1 MGTMFLLLALIQ
13 LPESARAPSGFA
25 EQRLAVGGDGGMALA
40 YAGEGGGMIGGA
52 GIRATL
58 PVGERSAITARIMY
72 GLGAPGGMYEIRWQR
87 SVDWPGWFT
96 PDYAGVGAA
105 GIYWLETGFRGRVKP
120 RLEGVSTPQVLS
132 LTAGW
137 YRAIGRSLVAP
148 VEISA
153 FVHPYG
159 AAAASVSIGLTWA
172 REGG

>member
-13 LPESARAPSGFA
+13 LPEDAPAPSVFA
-25 EQRLAVGGDGGMALA
+25 EQRLAVGVDGGVTVA
-40 YAGEGGGMIGGA
+40 YAGEGSGMIGGA

-58 PVGERSAITARIMY
+58 PVGERSAVTARIMH
-72 GLGAPGGMYEIRWQR
+72 GVGASGGMYEIRWQR
-87 SVDWPGWFT
+87 SVDWPGRFR
-96 PDYAGVGAA
+96 PDYAGVGAV
-105 GIYWLETGFRGRVKP
+105 GVYWLDTGFMGRVKP
-120 RLEGVSTPQVLS
+120 RLEGVSMPQVLS

-137 YRAIGRSLVAP
+137 YHAASRRLVAP

-159 AAAASVSIGLTWA
+159 ALAASVSVGLTWA

>member
-1 MGTMFLLLALIQ
+1 MGTMFLLLTLIQ
-13 LPESARAPSGFA
+13 LPESTRASSVFA
-25 EQRLAVGGDGGMALA
+25 EQRLAIGGDGGMAMA

-58 PVGERSAITARIMY
+58 PVGERSAVTARIMH
-72 GLGAPGGMYEIRWQR
+72 GLGAAGGMYEIRWQR
-87 SVDWPGWFT
+87 SVDWRGPFT
-96 PDYAGVGAA
+96 PDYAGVGAV
-105 GIYWLETGFRGRVKP
+105 GVYWLETGFMGRVKP

-137 YRAIGRSLVAP
+137 DRAVGRRLVAP

-159 AAAASVSIGLTWA
+159 ALAASVTVGITWA
-172 REGG
+172 REGR